1 MIVSTSCATFRLI
14 SRIIIE
20 KDVWDADCVPYFFV
34 TKTAARLAKA
44 ILTYFINEFY
54 CAKNQ
59 ILVSVVKKIVSKNIK
74 VLHPV

>member
-1 MIVSTSCATFRLI
+1 MERLKYEI
-14 SRIIIE
+14 PSLDR
-20 KDVWDADCVPYFFV
+20 KQDAID
-34 TKTAARLAKA
+34 
-44 ILTYFINEFY
+44 FINEFY